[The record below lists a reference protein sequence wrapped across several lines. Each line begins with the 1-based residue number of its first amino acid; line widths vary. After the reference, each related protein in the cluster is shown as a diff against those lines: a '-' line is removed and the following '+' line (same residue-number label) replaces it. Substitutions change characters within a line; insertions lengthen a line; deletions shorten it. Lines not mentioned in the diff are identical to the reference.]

1 MDCDQILFSFLTFLR
16 YNLLHLEYENWSR
29 LERDLSE
36 VNKMN
41 PPLISELF
49 SFPSFVSG
57 HHDAHQHPRVS

>member
-1 MDCDQILFSFLTFLR
+1 MDCDQILLSFLTFLR

-29 LERDLSE
+29 LKRDLSE

-49 SFPSFVSG
+49 PLFVSG
-57 HHDAHQHPRVS
+57 HHDAHQHPHIS